1 MGLVVSHI
9 TPANISVTK
18 VKNLQITATINSST
32 IALKTTTHSVEFTEK
47 FKPTVLKAGAE
58 FTFEDQKNLVFYL

>member
-18 VKNLQITATINSST
+18 VKNLQITATVNSST
-32 IALKTTTHSVEFTEK
+32 VTLKTSVHSAVLTEK
-47 FKPTVLKAGAE
+47 FKPTVLKAAVE
-58 FTFEDQKNLVFYL
+58 FTFEDQDLLVFHI